1 MAKRGRPKKSDKA
14 QNRIHSVVLDEGA
27 ENIFREICKVRGG
40 KKWIHGFVSRKLKE
54 EFGNDCAENILIQ
67 ELNEAQ
73 QERDKYEDKILDI
86 SNKLKELRQV
96 KMSGDD
102 GRTK

>member
-14 QNRIHSVVLDEGA
+14 QNRIHSIVFDEGA
-27 ENIFREICKVRGG
+27 ENIFRNICKVRGG
-40 KKWIHGFVSRKLKE
+40 KKWIHEFVSRKLKE
-54 EFGNDCAENILIQ
+54 EFGNDAAEKVLIE
-67 ELNEAQ
+67 ELNKAQ

-96 KMSGDD
+96 KESGMN
-102 GRTK
+102 GNK